1 MFGGPCLLARLNI
14 VHNRE
19 VLEQKLRKTIDQY
32 ALCIAVI
39 AQRKWL
45 PVKVLLLNLS
55 QRAAQI
61 LITCFVCMSAPTG
74 LSFLSVMA
82 KQAFCMTGSN
92 SVPLPGAVGAYEFLY
107 IGVFGGGLN
116 DSMLMTSMMT
126 ARGISYYLCFTLSGV
141 LTWIYHIRTAKR

>member
-1 MFGGPCLLARLNI
+1 M
-14 VHNRE
+14 
-19 VLEQKLRKTIDQY
+19 
-32 ALCIAVI
+32 I

-116 DSMLMTSMMT
+116 GSMLMTSMMT
-126 ARGISYYLCFTLSGV
+126 ALGISYYLCFTLSGV